1 MADTET
7 LGVVISLDD
16 KGFTDGI
23 KKAKNSTDGLSQS
36 TKALVPG
43 LSSVEKSMGTASG
56 AAQGISNKIKEAN
69 GTLDKF
75 KRAAR
80 DTIVKLRV
88 KDDATPTVKKIKDE
102 LNKFKGKVYTAT
114 VNVKQNLS
122 GVAGKAA
129 DTVSGAMF
137 GATAQMAGMAGIGFG
152 VFDAVKGYADF
163 EEEMSAVKAISG
175 ATGDE
180 FNRLKEKAIQMGAD
194 TKYSALESAQVFR
207 YMGMAGWKTGEMID
221 GIAGIMN
228 LAAASG
234 EDLAMTADIVTDS
247 LSAFG
252 LQAKDSA
259 MFADVLAAAATNS
272 NTNVALMGQTFKY
285 AAPVAGALGFTV
297 QDTAT
302 AIGLMANQGIKGSEA
317 GTALRSTM
325 TRMVKPTNDS
335 AEAMQILGLNIL
347 DANGKM
353 KPFRDIIKDIRSGMS
368 KLTPESKA
376 SVAAMLAGQE
386 AMSGLLALV
395 NSSDADFDKLASAI
409 DNSNGAA
416 QNMANIRMD
425 NLKGDLEQLSGDW
438 DSFTTKIM
446 GGGIGGFREI
456 VQGIDNWFAG
466 FAENVETNGLNVK
479 SIIDG
484 ITSAV
489 KELVGQTVKMEGL
502 PSILSGIALAVAG
515 VGAFKFGKKIKNL
528 FKKGKGSSS
537 GGGDG
542 TVGEMTVNALQVT
555 LNAAKLLPGVGEGN
569 LPGLPGGS
577 GGKRPSNYPPNTTPN
592 YPNNYPTNTP
602 STPASGKGRKY
613 GRKAWDNTKSAV
625 HKSWDM
631 TKALGGKSRDVIK
644 IVGSKSL
651 GVAKS
656 TAQKSWGISNEIRK
670 GIGEVSAKSFK
681 GISKGMGV
689 LGKGLMKVGGKAAI
703 PLSLAMG
710 AYDIATSE
718 NKGKAA
724 SGMAGSLAGGL
735 AGAKLGA
742 MGGAALGSI
751 IPGIGTA
758 VGGALGGLIG
768 GVGGAIFGEEIGNSI
783 YEGITNNLEGLKQW
797 FSNTWKSIY
806 DGVVS
811 NFDGIKQ
818 WFSDTWDTV
827 VSTCTPIINTIVGV
841 VAMAYDGIVSICS
854 PLADWFSSTVWQ
866 PISNFAQSTTDAIT
880 SAFDGACSAVK
891 GAWSGIVGWFNENVW
906 GPLKQFGQEALSTI
920 GGGINSA
927 MEKGS
932 SITGLK
938 LSGHATGSNY
948 FGGGWTEINERGGEI
963 VDLPSGSRIYPH
975 ATTEKM
981 LTEQFS
987 GANSGG
993 NNYSISGNT
1002 FVVREEADI
1011 DRIAHSLFSMIAS
1024 AETNYGGV

>member
-1 MADTET
+1 MTDTEK
-7 LGVVISLDD
+7 LDVVISLDD

-23 KKAKNSTDGLSQS
+23 KDVKDSTEGLSKA
-36 TKALVPG
+36 TKDLVPA
-43 LSSVEKSMGTASG
+43 LSSVEKGMGTASG
-56 AAQGISNKIKEAN
+56 AAQGINNKIKEAS

-80 DTIVKLRV
+80 DTIVKLRA

-122 GVAGKAA
+122 GAAGKAM
-129 DTVSGAMF
+129 DKVSGAMF

-152 VFDAVKGYADF
+152 IFDAVKGYADF

-180 FNRLKEKAIQMGAD
+180 FNQLKEKAIQMGAD
-194 TKYSALESAQVFR
+194 TKYSALESAQAFR

-252 LQAKDSA
+252 LQAKDSS
-259 MFADVLAAAATNS
+259 MFADVLSAAATSS

-285 AAPVAGALGFTV
+285 AAPVAGALGYSV
-297 QDTAT
+297 QDV
-302 AIGLMANQGIKGSEA
+302 AIAVGLMANQGIKGSES
-317 GTALRSTM
+317 GTALRSMM
-325 TRMVKPTNDS
+325 TRMVKPTKES
-335 AEAMQILGLNIL
+335 AAAMQTLGLNIV

-353 KPFRDIIKDIRSGMS
+353 RPFRDIMKDIRTGMS

-395 NSSDADFDKLASAI
+395 NSSDADFDKLAGAI

-484 ITSAV
+484 ITSAI

-528 FKKGKGSSS
+528 FKKGKGGSS
-537 GGGDG
+537 GGGDE
-542 TVGEMTVNALQVT
+542 TVGEMTVNALHVT
-555 LNAAKLLPGVGEGN
+555 LNAAKFLPGVGDGD
-569 LPGLPGGS
+569 LPGLPEGRGGR
-577 GGKRPSNYPPNTTPN
+577 GGNRPSNNPP
-592 YPNNYPTNTP
+592 P
-602 STPASGKGRKY
+602 SGGGRVRRY
-613 GRKAWDNTKSAV
+613 GRKAWDSTKNF
-625 HKSWDM
+625 
-631 TKALGGKSRDVIK
+631 GR
-644 IVGSKSL
+644 
-651 GVAKS
+651 
-656 TAQKSWGISNEIRK
+656 KSWGLTKNLGR
-670 GIGEVSAKSFK
+670 
-681 GISKGMGV
+681 GMGNGLGG

-742 MGGAALGSI
+742 MGGAAIGSI
-751 IPGIGTA
+751 IPGVGTA
-758 VGGALGGLIG
+758 VGGALGGLLG
-768 GVGGAIFGEEIGNSI
+768 GIGGAIFGEELGNSI

-797 FSNTWKSIY
+797 FS
-806 DGVVS
+806 
-811 NFDGIKQ
+811 
-818 WFSDTWDTV
+818 DTWNSIV
-827 VSTCTPIINTIVGV
+827 ETCAPVINTIVGV
-841 VAMAYDGIVSICS
+841 FGFIHDGIVAIFA
-854 PLADWFSSTVWQ
+854 PVAQWFDTTVWQ
-866 PISNFAQSTTDAIT
+866 PVKSLAQTAMDGVKEIFSAVWEGIKGVWNGVAGWFDENVWSPLKAKASDALNFIGKGITAAQQRGAQST
-880 SAFDGACSAVK
+880 G
-891 GAWSGIVGWFNENVW
+891 
-906 GPLKQFGQEALSTI
+906 LQI
-920 GGGINSA
+920 GRN
-927 MEKGS
+927 
-932 SITGLK
+932 
-938 LSGHATGSNY
+938 ATGSNY

-975 ATTEKM
+975 ATTQKM
-981 LTEQFS
+981 LAEQFG
-987 GANSGG
+987 GASQGG

-1011 DRIAHSLFSMIAS
+1011 DRIAHSLFSMISS
-1024 AETNYGGV
+1024 AESNYGGV

>member
-1 MADTET
+1 MADTEK
-7 LGVVISLDD
+7 LDVVISLDD

-23 KKAKNSTDGLSQS
+23 KDAKDSTEGLSKA
-36 TKALVPG
+36 TKDLVLA
-43 LSSVEKSMGTASG
+43 LSSVEKGMGTASG
-56 AAQGISNKIKEAN
+56 AAQGINNKIKEAS

-80 DTIVKLRV
+80 DTIVKLRA

-122 GVAGKAA
+122 GAAGKAM
-129 DTVSGAMF
+129 DKVSGAMF

-152 VFDAVKGYADF
+152 IFDAVKGYADF

-180 FNRLKEKAIQMGAD
+180 FNQLKEKAIQMGAD
-194 TKYSALESAQVFR
+194 TKYSALESAQAFR

-234 EDLAMTADIVTDS
+234 EGLAMTADIVTDS

-252 LQAKDSA
+252 LQAKDSS
-259 MFADVLAAAATNS
+259 MFADVLSAAATSS

-285 AAPVAGALGFTV
+285 AAPVAGALGYSV
-297 QDTAT
+297 QDV
-302 AIGLMANQGIKGSEA
+302 AIAVGLMANQGIKGSES
-317 GTALRSTM
+317 GTALRSMM
-325 TRMVKPTNDS
+325 TRMVKPTKES
-335 AEAMQILGLNIL
+335 AAAMQTLGLNIV

-353 KPFRDIIKDIRSGMS
+353 RPFRDIMKDIRTGMS

-395 NSSDADFDKLASAI
+395 NSSDADFDKLAGAI

-484 ITSAV
+484 ITSAI

-528 FKKGKGSSS
+528 FKKGKGGSS
-537 GGGDG
+537 GGGDE
-542 TVGEMTVNALQVT
+542 TVGEMTVNALHVT
-555 LNAAKLLPGVGEGN
+555 LNAAKLLPGVGDGD
-569 LPGLPGGS
+569 LPGLPEGRGGR
-577 GGKRPSNYPPNTTPN
+577 GGRGGNRPSNNPP
-592 YPNNYPTNTP
+592 P
-602 STPASGKGRKY
+602 SGGGRVRRY
-613 GRKAWDNTKSAV
+613 GRKAWDSTKNF
-625 HKSWDM
+625 
-631 TKALGGKSRDVIK
+631 GR
-644 IVGSKSL
+644 
-651 GVAKS
+651 
-656 TAQKSWGISNEIRK
+656 KSWGLTKNLGR
-670 GIGEVSAKSFK
+670 
-681 GISKGMGV
+681 GMGKGLGG

-710 AYDIATSE
+710 AYDIATSD
-718 NKGKAA
+718 NKAKAA

-742 MGGAALGSI
+742 MGGAAIGSI
-751 IPGIGTA
+751 IPGVGTA
-758 VGGALGGLIG
+758 VGGALGGLLG
-768 GVGGAIFGEEIGNSI
+768 GIGGAIFGEELGNSI

-797 FSNTWKSIY
+797 FS
-806 DGVVS
+806 
-811 NFDGIKQ
+811 
-818 WFSDTWDTV
+818 DTWNSIV
-827 VSTCTPIINTIVGV
+827 ETCAPVINTIVGIFGFIH
-841 VAMAYDGIVSICS
+841 DGIVAIFA
-854 PLADWFSSTVWQ
+854 PVAQWFDTTVWQ
-866 PISNFAQSTTDAIT
+866 PVKSLAQTAMDGVKEIFSAVWEGIKGIWNGVAGWFDENVWSPLKAKASEALNFIGKGITAAQQRGAQST
-880 SAFDGACSAVK
+880 G
-891 GAWSGIVGWFNENVW
+891 
-906 GPLKQFGQEALSTI
+906 LQI
-920 GGGINSA
+920 GRN
-927 MEKGS
+927 
-932 SITGLK
+932 
-938 LSGHATGSNY
+938 ATGSNY

-975 ATTEKM
+975 ATTQKM
-981 LTEQFS
+981 LAEQFGGTS
-987 GANSGG
+987 QGG

-1011 DRIAHSLFSMIAS
+1011 DRIAHSLFSMISS
-1024 AETNYGGV
+1024 AESNYGGV

>member
-1 MADTET
+1 MADTEK
-7 LGVVISLDD
+7 LDVVISLDD

-23 KKAKNSTDGLSQS
+23 KDAKNSTDGLSKA
-36 TKALVPG
+36 TKDLVPA
-43 LSSVEKSMGTASG
+43 LSSVEKGMGTASG
-56 AAQGISNKIKEAN
+56 AAQGINNKIKEAS

-80 DTIVKLRV
+80 DTIVKLRA

-102 LNKFKGKVYTAT
+102 LNQFKGKVYTAT

-122 GVAGKAA
+122 GAAGKAM
-129 DTVSGAMF
+129 DKVSGAMF

-152 VFDAVKGYADF
+152 VFDAIKKYADF
-163 EEEMSAVKAISG
+163 EEEMSAVRAISG

-180 FNRLKEKAIQMGAD
+180 FIQLKEKAIQMGAD
-194 TKYSALESAQVFR
+194 TKFSALESAQAFK
-207 YMGMAGWKTGEMID
+207 YMGMAGWKTGDMIN
-221 GIAGIMN
+221 GIAGIMD

-234 EDLAMTADIVTDS
+234 EDLAMTSDIVTDS

-272 NTNVALMGQTFKY
+272 NTDVALMGQTFKY

-302 AIGLMANQGIKGSEA
+302 AIGLMANQGIKGSES
-317 GTALRSTM
+317 GTALRSMM
-325 TRMVKPTNDS
+325 TRMVKPTKES
-335 AEAMQILGLNIL
+335 AAAMQILGLNIL

-353 KPFRDIIKDIRSGMS
+353 KPFGQIIKDIRQGMS

-386 AMSGLLALV
+386 AMSGLLAMV
-395 NSSDADFDKLASAI
+395 NSSDEDFDKLANAI
-409 DNSNGAA
+409 NNSNGAA
-416 QNMANIRMD
+416 KEMAAERMN

-446 GGGIGGFREI
+446 DGKIGGFREI

-466 FAENVETNGLNVK
+466 FADNVETNGLNVK
-479 SIIDG
+479 SILDG
-484 ITSAV
+484 ITSAI

-528 FKKGKGSSS
+528 FKKGKGGSS
-537 GGGDG
+537 GGGDE
-542 TVGEMTVNALQVT
+542 TVGEMTVNALHVT
-555 LNAAKLLPGVGEGN
+555 LNAAKLLPGVGDGD
-569 LPGLPGGS
+569 LPELPGGKGGG
-577 GGKRPSNYPPNTTPN
+577 GGKRPPNNRPNWPPNNP
-592 YPNNYPTNTP
+592 PPPPPPPP
-602 STPASGKGRKY
+602 SGGGRVRRY
-613 GRKAWDNTKSAV
+613 GRKAWDSTKNF
-625 HKSWDM
+625 
-631 TKALGGKSRDVIK
+631 GR
-644 IVGSKSL
+644 
-651 GVAKS
+651 
-656 TAQKSWGISNEIRK
+656 KSWGLTKNLGR
-670 GIGEVSAKSFK
+670 
-681 GISKGMGV
+681 GMGKGLGG

-742 MGGAALGSI
+742 MGGAAIGSI
-751 IPGIGTA
+751 IPGVGTA
-758 VGGALGGLIG
+758 VGGALGGLLG
-768 GVGGAIFGEEIGNSI
+768 GIGGAIFGEELGNSI

-797 FSNTWKSIY
+797 FS
-806 DGVVS
+806 
-811 NFDGIKQ
+811 
-818 WFSDTWDTV
+818 DTWNSIV
-827 VSTCTPIINTIVGV
+827 ETCAPVINTIVGIFGFIH
-841 VAMAYDGIVSICS
+841 DGIVAVFA
-854 PLADWFSSTVWQ
+854 PVAQWFDTTVWQ
-866 PISNFAQSTTDAIT
+866 PVKSLAQTAMDGVKEIFSAVWEGIKGIWNGVAGWFDENVWSPLKAKASEALNFIGKGITAAQQRGAQST
-880 SAFDGACSAVK
+880 G
-891 GAWSGIVGWFNENVW
+891 
-906 GPLKQFGQEALSTI
+906 LQI
-920 GGGINSA
+920 GRN
-927 MEKGS
+927 
-932 SITGLK
+932 
-938 LSGHATGSNY
+938 ATGSNY

-975 ATTEKM
+975 ATTQKM
-981 LTEQFS
+981 LAEQFGGTS
-987 GANSGG
+987 QGG

-1011 DRIAHSLFSMIAS
+1011 DRIAHSLFSMISS
-1024 AETNYGGV
+1024 AESNYGGV

>member
-1 MADTET
+1 MADTEK
-7 LGVVISLDD
+7 LDVVISLDD

-23 KKAKNSTDGLSQS
+23 KDAKDSTEGLSKA
-36 TKALVPG
+36 TKDLVPA
-43 LSSVEKSMGTASG
+43 LSSVEKGMGTASG
-56 AAQGISNKIKEAN
+56 AAQGINNKIKEAS

-80 DTIVKLRV
+80 DTIVKLRA

-122 GVAGKAA
+122 GAAGKAM
-129 DTVSGAMF
+129 DKVSGAMF

-152 VFDAVKGYADF
+152 IFDAVKGYADF

-180 FNRLKEKAIQMGAD
+180 FNQLKEKAIQMGAD
-194 TKYSALESAQVFR
+194 TKYSALESAQAFR

-252 LQAKDSA
+252 LQAKDSS
-259 MFADVLAAAATNS
+259 MFADVLSAAATSS

-285 AAPVAGALGFTV
+285 AAPVAGALGYSV
-297 QDTAT
+297 QDV
-302 AIGLMANQGIKGSEA
+302 AIAVGLMANQGIKGSES
-317 GTALRSTM
+317 GTALRSMM
-325 TRMVKPTNDS
+325 TRMVKPTKES
-335 AEAMQILGLNIL
+335 AAAMQTLGLNIV

-353 KPFRDIIKDIRSGMS
+353 RPFRDIMKDIRTGMS

-395 NSSDADFDKLASAI
+395 NSSDADFDKLAGAI

-466 FAENVETNGLNVK
+466 FADNVETNGLNVK
-479 SIIDG
+479 SILDG
-484 ITSAV
+484 ITSAI

-528 FKKGKGSSS
+528 FKKGKGGSS
-537 GGGDG
+537 GGGDE
-542 TVGEMTVNALQVT
+542 TVGEMTVNALHVT
-555 LNAAKLLPGVGEGN
+555 LNAAKLLPGVGDGD
-569 LPGLPGGS
+569 LPGLPEGRGGR
-577 GGKRPSNYPPNTTPN
+577 GGNRPSNNPP
-592 YPNNYPTNTP
+592 P
-602 STPASGKGRKY
+602 SGGGRVRRY
-613 GRKAWDNTKSAV
+613 GRKAWDSTKNF
-625 HKSWDM
+625 
-631 TKALGGKSRDVIK
+631 GR
-644 IVGSKSL
+644 
-651 GVAKS
+651 
-656 TAQKSWGISNEIRK
+656 KSWGLTKNLGRGMGK
-670 GIGEVSAKSFK
+670 GIG
-681 GISKGMGV
+681 G

-742 MGGAALGSI
+742 MGGAAIGSI
-751 IPGIGTA
+751 IPGVGTA
-758 VGGALGGLIG
+758 VGGALGGLLG
-768 GVGGAIFGEEIGNSI
+768 GIGGAIFGEELGNSI

-797 FSNTWKSIY
+797 FS
-806 DGVVS
+806 
-811 NFDGIKQ
+811 
-818 WFSDTWDTV
+818 DTWNSIV
-827 VSTCTPIINTIVGV
+827 ETCAPVINTIVGV
-841 VAMAYDGIVSICS
+841 FGFIHDGIVAIFA
-854 PLADWFSSTVWQ
+854 PVAQWFDTTVWQ
-866 PISNFAQSTTDAIT
+866 PVKSLAQTAMDGVKEIFSAVWEGIKGVWNGVAGWFDENVWSPLKAKASDALNFIGKGITAAQQRGAQST
-880 SAFDGACSAVK
+880 G
-891 GAWSGIVGWFNENVW
+891 
-906 GPLKQFGQEALSTI
+906 LQLSR
-920 GGGINSA
+920 N
-927 MEKGS
+927 
-932 SITGLK
+932 
-938 LSGHATGSNY
+938 ATGSNY

-975 ATTEKM
+975 ATTQKM
-981 LTEQFS
+981 LAEQFG
-987 GANSGG
+987 GASQGG

-1011 DRIAHSLFSMIAS
+1011 DRIAHSLFSMISS
-1024 AETNYGGV
+1024 AESNYGGV

>member
-1 MADTET
+1 MADTEN
-7 LGVVISLDD
+7 LDVVISLDD

-23 KKAKNSTDGLSQS
+23 KDVKNSTDGLSKA
-36 TKALVPG
+36 TKDLVPA
-43 LSSVEKSMGTASG
+43 LSSVEKSMGSASG
-56 AAQGISNKIKEAN
+56 ATQGISNKIKEAS

-80 DTIVKLRV
+80 DTIVKLRA

-102 LNKFKGKVYTAT
+102 LNQFKGKVYTAT

-122 GVAGKAA
+122 GAAGKAM
-129 DTVSGAMF
+129 DKVSGAMF

-152 VFDAVKGYADF
+152 IFDAVKGYADF

-180 FNRLKEKAIQMGAD
+180 FNQLKEKAIQMGAD
-194 TKYSALESAQVFR
+194 TKYSALESAQAFR

-252 LQAKDSA
+252 LQAKDSS
-259 MFADVLAAAATNS
+259 MFADVLSAAATSS

-285 AAPVAGALGFTV
+285 AAPVAGALGYSV
-297 QDTAT
+297 QDV
-302 AIGLMANQGIKGSEA
+302 AIAVGLMANQGIKGSES
-317 GTALRSTM
+317 GTALRSMM
-325 TRMVKPTNDS
+325 TRMVKPTKES
-335 AEAMQILGLNIL
+335 AAAMQTLGLNIV

-353 KPFRDIIKDIRSGMS
+353 RPFRDIMKDIRTGMS

-395 NSSDADFDKLASAI
+395 NSSDADFDKLAGAI

-484 ITSAV
+484 ITSAI

-528 FKKGKGSSS
+528 FKKGKGGSS
-537 GGGDG
+537 GGGDE
-542 TVGEMTVNALQVT
+542 TVGEMTVNALHVT
-555 LNAAKLLPGVGEGN
+555 LNAAKLLPGVGDGD
-569 LPGLPGGS
+569 LPGLPEGRGGR
-577 GGKRPSNYPPNTTPN
+577 GGNRPSNNPP
-592 YPNNYPTNTP
+592 P
-602 STPASGKGRKY
+602 SGGGRVRRY
-613 GRKAWDNTKSAV
+613 GRKAWDSTKNF
-625 HKSWDM
+625 
-631 TKALGGKSRDVIK
+631 GR
-644 IVGSKSL
+644 
-651 GVAKS
+651 
-656 TAQKSWGISNEIRK
+656 KSWGLTKNLGR
-670 GIGEVSAKSFK
+670 
-681 GISKGMGV
+681 GMGKGLGG

-742 MGGAALGSI
+742 MGGAAIGSI
-751 IPGIGTA
+751 IPGVGTA
-758 VGGALGGLIG
+758 VGGALGGLLG
-768 GVGGAIFGEEIGNSI
+768 GIGGAIFGEELGNSI

-797 FSNTWKSIY
+797 FS
-806 DGVVS
+806 
-811 NFDGIKQ
+811 
-818 WFSDTWDTV
+818 DTWNSIV
-827 VSTCTPIINTIVGV
+827 ETCAPVINTIVGIFGFIH
-841 VAMAYDGIVSICS
+841 DGIVAIFA
-854 PLADWFSSTVWQ
+854 PVAQWFDTTVWQ
-866 PISNFAQSTTDAIT
+866 PVKSLAQTAMDGVKEIFSAVWEGIKGIWNGVAGWFDENVWSPLKAKASEALNFVGKGITAAQQRGAQST
-880 SAFDGACSAVK
+880 G
-891 GAWSGIVGWFNENVW
+891 
-906 GPLKQFGQEALSTI
+906 LQI
-920 GGGINSA
+920 GRN
-927 MEKGS
+927 
-932 SITGLK
+932 
-938 LSGHATGSNY
+938 ATGSNY

-975 ATTEKM
+975 ATTQKM
-981 LTEQFS
+981 LAEQFG
-987 GANSGG
+987 GASQGG

-1011 DRIAHSLFSMIAS
+1011 DRIAHSLFSMISS
-1024 AETNYGGV
+1024 AESNYGGV

>member
-1 MADTET
+1 MADTEK
-7 LGVVISLDD
+7 LDVVISLDD

-23 KKAKNSTDGLSQS
+23 KDAKNSTDGLSKA
-36 TKALVPG
+36 TKDLVPA
-43 LSSVEKSMGTASG
+43 LSSVEKGMGTASG
-56 AAQGISNKIKEAN
+56 AAQGINNKIKEAS

-80 DTIVKLRV
+80 DTIVKLRA

-102 LNKFKGKVYTAT
+102 LNQFKGKVYTAT

-122 GVAGKAA
+122 GAAGKAM
-129 DTVSGAMF
+129 DKVSGAMF

-152 VFDAVKGYADF
+152 VFDAIKKYADF
-163 EEEMSAVKAISG
+163 EEEMSAVRAISG

-180 FNRLKEKAIQMGAD
+180 FIQLKEKAIQMGAD
-194 TKYSALESAQVFR
+194 TKFSALESAQAFK
-207 YMGMAGWKTGEMID
+207 YMGMAGWKTGDMIN
-221 GIAGIMN
+221 GIAGIMD

-234 EDLAMTADIVTDS
+234 EDLAMTSDIVTDS

-272 NTNVALMGQTFKY
+272 NTDVALMGQTFKY

-302 AIGLMANQGIKGSEA
+302 AIGLMANQGIKGSES
-317 GTALRSTM
+317 GTALRSMM
-325 TRMVKPTNDS
+325 TRMVKPTKES
-335 AEAMQILGLNIL
+335 AAAMQILGLNIL

-353 KPFRDIIKDIRSGMS
+353 KPFGQIIKDIRQGMS

-386 AMSGLLALV
+386 AMSGLLAMV
-395 NSSDADFDKLASAI
+395 NSSDEDFDKLANAI
-409 DNSNGAA
+409 NNSNGAA
-416 QNMANIRMD
+416 KEMAAERMN

-446 GGGIGGFREI
+446 DGKIGGFREI

-466 FAENVETNGLNVK
+466 FADNVETNGLNVK
-479 SIIDG
+479 SILDG
-484 ITSAV
+484 ITSAI

-528 FKKGKGSSS
+528 FKKGKGGSS
-537 GGGDG
+537 GGGDE
-542 TVGEMTVNALQVT
+542 TVGEMTVNALHVT
-555 LNAAKLLPGVGEGN
+555 LNAAKLLPGVGDGD
-569 LPGLPGGS
+569 LPGLPEGRGGR
-577 GGKRPSNYPPNTTPN
+577 GGNRPSNNPP
-592 YPNNYPTNTP
+592 P
-602 STPASGKGRKY
+602 SGGGRVRRY
-613 GRKAWDNTKSAV
+613 GRKAWDSTKNF
-625 HKSWDM
+625 
-631 TKALGGKSRDVIK
+631 GR
-644 IVGSKSL
+644 
-651 GVAKS
+651 
-656 TAQKSWGISNEIRK
+656 KSWGLTKNLGR
-670 GIGEVSAKSFK
+670 
-681 GISKGMGV
+681 GMGKGLGG

-742 MGGAALGSI
+742 MGGAAIGSI
-751 IPGIGTA
+751 IPGVGTA
-758 VGGALGGLIG
+758 VGGALGGLLG
-768 GVGGAIFGEEIGNSI
+768 GIGGAIFGEELGNSI

-797 FSNTWKSIY
+797 FS
-806 DGVVS
+806 
-811 NFDGIKQ
+811 
-818 WFSDTWDTV
+818 DTWNSIV
-827 VSTCTPIINTIVGV
+827 ETCAPVINTIVGV
-841 VAMAYDGIVSICS
+841 FGFIHDGIVAIFA
-854 PLADWFSSTVWQ
+854 PVAQWFDTTVWQ
-866 PISNFAQSTTDAIT
+866 PVKSLAQTAMDGVKEIFSAVWEGIKGVWNGVAGWFDENVWSPLKAKASDALNFIGKGITAAQQRGAQST
-880 SAFDGACSAVK
+880 G
-891 GAWSGIVGWFNENVW
+891 
-906 GPLKQFGQEALSTI
+906 LQI
-920 GGGINSA
+920 GRN
-927 MEKGS
+927 
-932 SITGLK
+932 
-938 LSGHATGSNY
+938 ATGSNY

-975 ATTEKM
+975 ATTQKM
-981 LTEQFS
+981 LAEQFGGTS
-987 GANSGG
+987 QGG

-1011 DRIAHSLFSMIAS
+1011 DRIAHSLFSMISS
-1024 AETNYGGV
+1024 AESNYGGV

>member
-1 MADTET
+1 MSDKET
-7 LGVVISLDD
+7 LGVVIALDD
-16 KGFTDGI
+16 KGFTEGV
-23 KKAKNSTDGLSQS
+23 KKAKETTDGLAKSAQ
-36 TKALVPG
+36 G
-43 LSSVEKSMGTASG
+43 LGPAISSAEKNMGRASSVIQDVSSKL
-56 AAQGISNKIKEAN
+56 KEAK
-69 GTLDKF
+69 GTFAKF
-75 KRAAR
+75 KQTAMNTTVMIKA
-80 DTIVKLRV
+80 
-88 KDDATPTVKKIKDE
+88 KDVATPTVRKIKEE
-102 LNKFKGKVYTAT
+102 LNTFKGKVYTAT

-122 GVAGKAA
+122 GASNKAVNA
-129 DTVSGAMF
+129 VSGAMF

-152 VFDAVKGYADF
+152 IFDAVKGYADF

-180 FNRLKEKAIQMGAD
+180 FNKLKEKAIQMGAD
-194 TKYSALESAQVFR
+194 TKYSALESAQAFK
-207 YMGMAGWKTGEMID
+207 YMGMAGWKTGDMIN
-221 GIAGIMN
+221 GIAGIMD

-325 TRMVKPTNDS
+325 TRMVKPTSDS

-353 KPFRDIIKDIRSGMS
+353 KPFRDIIKDVRSGMS

-395 NSSDADFDKLASAI
+395 NSSDADFDKLAGAI
-409 DNSNGAA
+409 DNSSGAA

-446 GGGIGGFREI
+446 GGGIGGFRDI

-466 FAENVETNGLNVK
+466 FAENVETNGITIK
-479 SIIDG
+479 SVLDG
-484 ITSAV
+484 ITSAI
-489 KELVGQTVKMEGL
+489 KELVGQTLKMDGL
-502 PSILSGIALAVAG
+502 PSILSSVVLAMGGI
-515 VGAFKFGKKIKNL
+515 GAFKLGKGLSKL
-528 FKKGKGSSS
+528 FKKGKGKS
-537 GGGDG
+537 DDD

-555 LNAAKLLPGVGEGN
+555 LNAVKLLPGQGPMGGEP
-569 LPGLPGGS
+569 LGLP
-577 GGKRPSNYPPNTTPN
+577 P
-592 YPNNYPTNTP
+592 
-602 STPASGKGRKY
+602 GKGGGIPKETPKGPSKWGSRL
-613 GRKAWDNTKSAV
+613 GKAW
-625 HKSWDM
+625 
-631 TKALGGKSRDVIK
+631 R
-644 IVGSKSL
+644 
-651 GVAKS
+651 
-656 TAQKSWGISNEIRK
+656 
-670 GIGEVSAKSFK
+670 GIGK
-681 GISKGMGV
+681 GAGM
-689 LGKGLMKVGGKAAI
+689 LGRGLVKIGGKAAI

-742 MGGAALGSI
+742 MGGAAIGSI
-751 IPGIGTA
+751 IPGVGTA
-758 VGGALGGLIG
+758 VGGALGGLLG
-768 GVGGAIFGEEIGNSI
+768 GIGGAIFGEELGNSI

-797 FSNTWKSIY
+797 FS
-806 DGVVS
+806 
-811 NFDGIKQ
+811 
-818 WFSDTWDTV
+818 DTWNSIV
-827 VSTCTPIINTIVGV
+827 ETCAPVINTIVGIFGFI
-841 VAMAYDGIVSICS
+841 YDGIVTIFS
-854 PLADWFSSTVWQ
+854 PVAQWFDTTVWQ
-866 PISNFAQSTTDAIT
+866 PVKSFAQTAMDGVKEIFGAVWEGIKGIWNGVAGWFDENVWSPLKAKASEALNFIGKGINTAQQRGAQST
-880 SAFDGACSAVK
+880 
-891 GAWSGIVGWFNENVW
+891 
-906 GPLKQFGQEALSTI
+906 
-920 GGGINSA
+920 
-927 MEKGS
+927 
-932 SITGLK
+932 GLQ
-938 LSGHATGSNY
+938 LSGHATGASY

-963 VDLPSGSRIYPH
+963 VDLPNGSRIYPH

-981 LTEQFS
+981 LAEQFS

-1002 FVVREEADI
+1002 FIVREEADI

>member
-1 MADTET
+1 MADTEK
-7 LGVVISLDD
+7 LDVVISLDD

-23 KKAKNSTDGLSQS
+23 KDAKNSTDGLSKA
-36 TKALVPG
+36 TKDLVPA
-43 LSSVEKSMGTASG
+43 LSSVEKSMGSASG
-56 AAQGISNKIKEAN
+56 VTQGISNKIKEAS

-80 DTIVKLRV
+80 DTIVKLRA

-102 LNKFKGKVYTAT
+102 LNQFKGKVYTAT

-122 GVAGKAA
+122 GAAGKAM
-129 DTVSGAMF
+129 DKVSGAMF

-152 VFDAVKGYADF
+152 IFDAVKGYADF

-180 FNRLKEKAIQMGAD
+180 FNQLKEKAIQMGAD
-194 TKYSALESAQVFR
+194 TKYSALESAQAFR

-252 LQAKDSA
+252 LQAKDSS
-259 MFADVLAAAATNS
+259 MFADVLSAAATSS

-285 AAPVAGALGFTV
+285 AAPVAGALGYSV
-297 QDTAT
+297 QDV
-302 AIGLMANQGIKGSEA
+302 AIAVGLMANQGIKGSES
-317 GTALRSTM
+317 GTALRSMM
-325 TRMVKPTNDS
+325 TRMVKPTKES
-335 AEAMQILGLNIL
+335 AAAMQTLGLNIV

-353 KPFRDIIKDIRSGMS
+353 RPFRDIMKDIRTGMS

-395 NSSDADFDKLASAI
+395 NSSDADFDKLAGAI

-484 ITSAV
+484 ITSAI

-528 FKKGKGSSS
+528 FKKGKGGSS
-537 GGGDG
+537 GGGDE
-542 TVGEMTVNALQVT
+542 TVGEMTVNALHVT
-555 LNAAKLLPGVGEGN
+555 LNAAKLLPGVGDGD
-569 LPGLPGGS
+569 LPELPGGKGGG
-577 GGKRPSNYPPNTTPN
+577 GGKRPPNNRPNWPPNNP
-592 YPNNYPTNTP
+592 PPPPPPPP
-602 STPASGKGRKY
+602 SGGGRVRRY
-613 GRKAWDNTKSAV
+613 GRKAWDSTKNF
-625 HKSWDM
+625 
-631 TKALGGKSRDVIK
+631 GR
-644 IVGSKSL
+644 
-651 GVAKS
+651 
-656 TAQKSWGISNEIRK
+656 KSWGLTKNLGRGMGK
-670 GIGEVSAKSFK
+670 GIG
-681 GISKGMGV
+681 G

-742 MGGAALGSI
+742 MGGAAIGSI
-751 IPGIGTA
+751 IPGVGTA
-758 VGGALGGLIG
+758 VGGALGGLLG
-768 GVGGAIFGEEIGNSI
+768 GIGGAIFGEELGNSI

-797 FSNTWKSIY
+797 FS
-806 DGVVS
+806 
-811 NFDGIKQ
+811 
-818 WFSDTWDTV
+818 DTWNSIV
-827 VSTCTPIINTIVGV
+827 ETCAPVINTIVGV
-841 VAMAYDGIVSICS
+841 FGFIHDGIVAIFA
-854 PLADWFSSTVWQ
+854 PVAQWFDTTVWQ
-866 PISNFAQSTTDAIT
+866 PVKSLAQTAMDGVKEIFSAVWEGIKGVWNGVAGWFDENVWSPLKAKASDALNFIGKGITAAQQRGAQST
-880 SAFDGACSAVK
+880 G
-891 GAWSGIVGWFNENVW
+891 
-906 GPLKQFGQEALSTI
+906 LQLSR
-920 GGGINSA
+920 N
-927 MEKGS
+927 
-932 SITGLK
+932 
-938 LSGHATGSNY
+938 ATGSNY

-975 ATTEKM
+975 ATTQKM
-981 LTEQFS
+981 LAEQFG
-987 GANSGG
+987 GASQGG

-1011 DRIAHSLFSMIAS
+1011 DRIAHSLFSMISS
-1024 AETNYGGV
+1024 AESNYGGV

>member
-1 MADTET
+1 MADTEK
-7 LGVVISLDD
+7 LDVVISLDD

-23 KKAKNSTDGLSQS
+23 KDAKDSTEGLSKA
-36 TKALVPG
+36 TKDLVPA
-43 LSSVEKSMGTASG
+43 LSSVEKGMGTASG
-56 AAQGISNKIKEAN
+56 ATQGINNKIKEAS

-80 DTIVKLRV
+80 DTIVKLRA

-102 LNKFKGKVYTAT
+102 LNQFKGKVYTAT

-122 GVAGKAA
+122 GATGKAM
-129 DTVSGAMF
+129 DKVSGAMF

-152 VFDAVKGYADF
+152 IFDAVKGYADF

-180 FNRLKEKAIQMGAD
+180 FNQLKEKAIQMGAD
-194 TKYSALESAQVFR
+194 TKYSALESAQAFR

-252 LQAKDSA
+252 LQAKDSS
-259 MFADVLAAAATNS
+259 MFADVLSAAATSS

-285 AAPVAGALGFTV
+285 AAPVAGALGYSV
-297 QDTAT
+297 QDV
-302 AIGLMANQGIKGSEA
+302 AIAVGLMANQGIKGSES
-317 GTALRSTM
+317 GTALRSMM
-325 TRMVKPTNDS
+325 TRMVKPTKES
-335 AEAMQILGLNIL
+335 AAAMQTLGLNIV

-353 KPFRDIIKDIRSGMS
+353 RPFRDIMKDIRTGMS

-395 NSSDADFDKLASAI
+395 NSSDADFDKLAGAI

-484 ITSAV
+484 ITSAI
-489 KELVGQTVKMEGL
+489 KELVGQTIKMEGL

-528 FKKGKGSSS
+528 FKKGKGGSS
-537 GGGDG
+537 GGGDE
-542 TVGEMTVNALQVT
+542 TVGEMTVNALHVT
-555 LNAAKLLPGVGEGN
+555 LNAAKLLPGVGDGD
-569 LPGLPGGS
+569 LPGLPEGRGGR
-577 GGKRPSNYPPNTTPN
+577 GGNRPSNNPP
-592 YPNNYPTNTP
+592 P
-602 STPASGKGRKY
+602 SGGGRVRRY
-613 GRKAWDNTKSAV
+613 GRKAWDSTKNF
-625 HKSWDM
+625 
-631 TKALGGKSRDVIK
+631 GR
-644 IVGSKSL
+644 
-651 GVAKS
+651 
-656 TAQKSWGISNEIRK
+656 KSWGLTKNLGR
-670 GIGEVSAKSFK
+670 
-681 GISKGMGV
+681 GMGKGLGG

-742 MGGAALGSI
+742 MGGAAIGSI
-751 IPGIGTA
+751 IPGVGTA
-758 VGGALGGLIG
+758 VGGALGGLLG
-768 GVGGAIFGEEIGNSI
+768 GIGGAIFGEELGNSI

-797 FSNTWKSIY
+797 FS
-806 DGVVS
+806 
-811 NFDGIKQ
+811 
-818 WFSDTWDTV
+818 DTWNSIV
-827 VSTCTPIINTIVGV
+827 ETCAPVINTIVGIFGFIH
-841 VAMAYDGIVSICS
+841 DGIVAIFA
-854 PLADWFSSTVWQ
+854 PVAQWFDTTVWQ
-866 PISNFAQSTTDAIT
+866 PVKSLAQTAMDGVKEIFSAVWEGIKGIWNGVAGWFDENVWSPLKAKASEALNFIGKGITAAQQRGAQST
-880 SAFDGACSAVK
+880 G
-891 GAWSGIVGWFNENVW
+891 
-906 GPLKQFGQEALSTI
+906 LQI
-920 GGGINSA
+920 GRN
-927 MEKGS
+927 
-932 SITGLK
+932 
-938 LSGHATGSNY
+938 ATGSNY

-975 ATTEKM
+975 ATTQKM
-981 LTEQFS
+981 LAEQFGGTS
-987 GANSGG
+987 QGG

-1011 DRIAHSLFSMIAS
+1011 DRIAHSLFSMISS
-1024 AETNYGGV
+1024 AESNYGGV

>member
-1 MADTET
+1 MADTEK
-7 LGVVISLDD
+7 LDVVISLDD

-23 KKAKNSTDGLSQS
+23 KDAKDSTEGLSKA
-36 TKALVPG
+36 TKDLVPA
-43 LSSVEKSMGTASG
+43 LSSVEKGMGTASG
-56 AAQGISNKIKEAN
+56 AAQGINNKIKEAS

-80 DTIVKLRV
+80 DTIVKLRA

-122 GVAGKAA
+122 GAAGKAM
-129 DTVSGAMF
+129 DKVSGAMF

-152 VFDAVKGYADF
+152 IFDAVKGYADF

-180 FNRLKEKAIQMGAD
+180 FNQLKEKAIQMGAD
-194 TKYSALESAQVFR
+194 TKYSALESAQAFR

-252 LQAKDSA
+252 LQAKDSS
-259 MFADVLAAAATNS
+259 MFADVLSAAATSS

-285 AAPVAGALGFTV
+285 AAPVAGALGYSV
-297 QDTAT
+297 QDV
-302 AIGLMANQGIKGSEA
+302 AIAVGLMANQGIKGSES
-317 GTALRSTM
+317 GTALRSMM
-325 TRMVKPTNDS
+325 TRMVKPTKES
-335 AEAMQILGLNIL
+335 AAAMQTLGLNIV

-353 KPFRDIIKDIRSGMS
+353 RPFRDIMKDIRTGMS

-395 NSSDADFDKLASAI
+395 NSSDADFDKLAGAI

-484 ITSAV
+484 ITSAI

-528 FKKGKGSSS
+528 FKKGKGGSS
-537 GGGDG
+537 GGGDE
-542 TVGEMTVNALQVT
+542 TVGEMTVNALHVT
-555 LNAAKLLPGVGEGN
+555 LNAAKLLPGLGDGDLPELPRGKGGGGN
-569 LPGLPGGS
+569 RPPNNRPNWPPNNPPPPPPPPS
-577 GGKRPSNYPPNTTPN
+577 GG
-592 YPNNYPTNTP
+592 
-602 STPASGKGRKY
+602 GRVRRY
-613 GRKAWDNTKSAV
+613 GRKAWDSTKNF
-625 HKSWDM
+625 
-631 TKALGGKSRDVIK
+631 GR
-644 IVGSKSL
+644 
-651 GVAKS
+651 
-656 TAQKSWGISNEIRK
+656 KSWGLTKNLGR
-670 GIGEVSAKSFK
+670 
-681 GISKGMGV
+681 GMGKGLGG

-742 MGGAALGSI
+742 MGGAAIGSI
-751 IPGIGTA
+751 IPGVGTA
-758 VGGALGGLIG
+758 VGGALGGLLG
-768 GVGGAIFGEEIGNSI
+768 GIGGAIFGEELGNSI

-797 FSNTWKSIY
+797 FS
-806 DGVVS
+806 
-811 NFDGIKQ
+811 
-818 WFSDTWDTV
+818 DTWNSIV
-827 VSTCTPIINTIVGV
+827 ETCAPVINTIVGIFGFIH
-841 VAMAYDGIVSICS
+841 DGIVTIFA
-854 PLADWFSSTVWQ
+854 PVAQWFDTTVWQ
-866 PISNFAQSTTDAIT
+866 PVKSLAQTAMDGVKEIFSAVWEGIKGIWNGVAGWFDENVWSPLKAKASEALNFIGKGITAAQQRGAQST
-880 SAFDGACSAVK
+880 G
-891 GAWSGIVGWFNENVW
+891 
-906 GPLKQFGQEALSTI
+906 LQI
-920 GGGINSA
+920 GRN
-927 MEKGS
+927 
-932 SITGLK
+932 
-938 LSGHATGSNY
+938 ATGSNY

-975 ATTEKM
+975 ATTQKM
-981 LTEQFS
+981 LAEQFAGTS
-987 GANSGG
+987 QGG

-1011 DRIAHSLFSMIAS
+1011 NRIAHSLFSMISS
-1024 AETNYGGV
+1024 AESNYGGV

>member
-1 MADTET
+1 MADTEK
-7 LGVVISLDD
+7 LDVVISLDD

-23 KKAKNSTDGLSQS
+23 KDAKNSTDGLSKA
-36 TKALVPG
+36 TKDLVPA
-43 LSSVEKSMGTASG
+43 LSSVEKSMGSASG
-56 AAQGISNKIKEAN
+56 VTQGISNKIKEAS

-80 DTIVKLRV
+80 DTIVKLRA

-102 LNKFKGKVYTAT
+102 LNQFKGKVYTAT

-122 GVAGKAA
+122 GAAGKAM
-129 DTVSGAMF
+129 DKVSGAMF

-152 VFDAVKGYADF
+152 IFDAVKGYADF

-180 FNRLKEKAIQMGAD
+180 FNQLKEKAIQMGAD
-194 TKYSALESAQVFR
+194 TKYSALESAQAFR

-252 LQAKDSA
+252 LQAKDSSV
-259 MFADVLAAAATNS
+259 FADVLSAAATSS

-285 AAPVAGALGFTV
+285 AAPVAGALGYSV
-297 QDTAT
+297 QDV
-302 AIGLMANQGIKGSEA
+302 AIAVGLMANQGIKGSES
-317 GTALRSTM
+317 GTALRSMM
-325 TRMVKPTNDS
+325 TRMVKPTKES
-335 AEAMQILGLNIL
+335 AAAMQTLGLNIV

-353 KPFRDIIKDIRSGMS
+353 RPFRDIMKDIRTGMS

-395 NSSDADFDKLASAI
+395 NSSDADFDKLAGAI

-484 ITSAV
+484 ITSAI

-528 FKKGKGSSS
+528 FKKGKGGSS
-537 GGGDG
+537 GGGDE
-542 TVGEMTVNALQVT
+542 TVGEMTVNALHVT
-555 LNAAKLLPGVGEGN
+555 LNAAKLLPGVGDGD
-569 LPGLPGGS
+569 LPELPGGKGGG
-577 GGKRPSNYPPNTTPN
+577 GGKRPPNNRPNWPPNNP
-592 YPNNYPTNTP
+592 PPPPPPPP
-602 STPASGKGRKY
+602 SGGGRARRY
-613 GRKAWDNTKSAV
+613 GRKAWDSTKNF
-625 HKSWDM
+625 
-631 TKALGGKSRDVIK
+631 GR
-644 IVGSKSL
+644 
-651 GVAKS
+651 
-656 TAQKSWGISNEIRK
+656 KSWGLTKNLGRGMGK
-670 GIGEVSAKSFK
+670 GIG
-681 GISKGMGV
+681 G

-742 MGGAALGSI
+742 MGGAAIGSI
-751 IPGIGTA
+751 IPGVGTA
-758 VGGALGGLIG
+758 VGGALGGLLG
-768 GVGGAIFGEEIGNSI
+768 GIGGAIFGEELGNSI

-797 FSNTWKSIY
+797 FS
-806 DGVVS
+806 
-811 NFDGIKQ
+811 
-818 WFSDTWDTV
+818 DTWNSIV
-827 VSTCTPIINTIVGV
+827 ETCAPVINTIVGV
-841 VAMAYDGIVSICS
+841 FGFIHDGIVAIFA
-854 PLADWFSSTVWQ
+854 PVAQWFDTTVWQ
-866 PISNFAQSTTDAIT
+866 PVKSLAQTAMDGVKEIFSAVWEGIKGVWNGVAGWFDENVWSPLKAKASDALNFIGKGITAAQQRGAQST
-880 SAFDGACSAVK
+880 G
-891 GAWSGIVGWFNENVW
+891 
-906 GPLKQFGQEALSTI
+906 LQLSR
-920 GGGINSA
+920 N
-927 MEKGS
+927 
-932 SITGLK
+932 
-938 LSGHATGSNY
+938 ATGSNY

-975 ATTEKM
+975 ATTQKM
-981 LTEQFS
+981 LAEQFG
-987 GANSGG
+987 GASQGG

-1011 DRIAHSLFSMIAS
+1011 DRIAHSLFSMISS
-1024 AETNYGGV
+1024 AESNYGGV

>member
-1 MADTET
+1 MADTEK
-7 LGVVISLDD
+7 LDVVISLDD

-23 KKAKNSTDGLSQS
+23 KDAKNSTDGLSKA
-36 TKALVPG
+36 TKDLVPA
-43 LSSVEKSMGTASG
+43 LSSVEKGMGTASG
-56 AAQGISNKIKEAN
+56 AAQGINNKIKEAS

-80 DTIVKLRV
+80 DTIVKLRA

-122 GVAGKAA
+122 GAAGKAM
-129 DTVSGAMF
+129 DKVSGAMF

-152 VFDAVKGYADF
+152 IVDAVKGYADF

-180 FNRLKEKAIQMGAD
+180 FNQLKEKAIQMGAD
-194 TKYSALESAQVFR
+194 TKYSALESAQAFR

-252 LQAKDSA
+252 LQAKDSS
-259 MFADVLAAAATNS
+259 MFADVLSAAATSS

-285 AAPVAGALGFTV
+285 AAPVAGALGYSV
-297 QDTAT
+297 QDV
-302 AIGLMANQGIKGSEA
+302 AIAVGLMANQGIKGSES
-317 GTALRSTM
+317 GTALRSMM
-325 TRMVKPTNDS
+325 TRMVKPTKES
-335 AEAMQILGLNIL
+335 AAAMQTLGLNIV

-353 KPFRDIIKDIRSGMS
+353 RPFRDIMKDIRTGMS

-395 NSSDADFDKLASAI
+395 NSSDADFDKLAGAI

-484 ITSAV
+484 ITSAI

-528 FKKGKGSSS
+528 FKKGKGGSS
-537 GGGDG
+537 GGGDE
-542 TVGEMTVNALQVT
+542 TVGEMTVNALHVT
-555 LNAAKLLPGVGEGN
+555 LNAAKLLPGVGDGD
-569 LPGLPGGS
+569 LPGLPEGRGGR
-577 GGKRPSNYPPNTTPN
+577 GGNRPSNNPP
-592 YPNNYPTNTP
+592 P
-602 STPASGKGRKY
+602 SGGGRVRRY
-613 GRKAWDNTKSAV
+613 GRKAWDSTKNF
-625 HKSWDM
+625 
-631 TKALGGKSRDVIK
+631 GR
-644 IVGSKSL
+644 
-651 GVAKS
+651 
-656 TAQKSWGISNEIRK
+656 KSWGLTKNLGR
-670 GIGEVSAKSFK
+670 
-681 GISKGMGV
+681 GMGKGLGG

-710 AYDIATSE
+710 AYDIATSD
-718 NKGKAA
+718 NKAKAA

-742 MGGAALGSI
+742 MGGAAIGSI
-751 IPGIGTA
+751 IPGVGTA
-758 VGGALGGLIG
+758 VGGALGGLLG
-768 GVGGAIFGEEIGNSI
+768 GIGGAIFGEELGNSI

-797 FSNTWKSIY
+797 FS
-806 DGVVS
+806 
-811 NFDGIKQ
+811 
-818 WFSDTWDTV
+818 DTWNSIV
-827 VSTCTPIINTIVGV
+827 ETCAPVINTIVGIFGFIH
-841 VAMAYDGIVSICS
+841 DGIVAVFA
-854 PLADWFSSTVWQ
+854 PVAQWFDTTVWQ
-866 PISNFAQSTTDAIT
+866 PVKSLAQTAMDGVKEIFSAVWEGIKGIWNGVAGWFDENVWSPLKAKASEALNFIGKGITAAQQRGAQST
-880 SAFDGACSAVK
+880 G
-891 GAWSGIVGWFNENVW
+891 
-906 GPLKQFGQEALSTI
+906 LQI
-920 GGGINSA
+920 GRN
-927 MEKGS
+927 
-932 SITGLK
+932 
-938 LSGHATGSNY
+938 ATGSNY

-975 ATTEKM
+975 ATTQKM
-981 LTEQFS
+981 LAEQFGGTS
-987 GANSGG
+987 QGG

-1011 DRIAHSLFSMIAS
+1011 DRIAHSLFSMISS
-1024 AETNYGGV
+1024 AESNYGGV